1 MHIQADKVIYLPP
14 GAGRSYPLGG
24 MRSVF
29 KADGPETTDRYSISE
44 WWLDAGQPGPGAHVH
59 DSNDD
64 IFYVLAGTIT
74 FMVDEQEIE
83 AGPGSFLRVPAGIEH
98 DFCNRTGQQAGMLN
112 IYIPGGFEADMPDIV
127 AWFEA
132 NAQG

>member
-1 MHIQADKVIYLPP
+1 MHIPADKVIYLPP
-14 GAGRSYPLGG
+14 GAGRSYKLGG

-29 KADGPETTDRYSISE
+29 KADGTETTDRYSISE
-44 WWLDAGQPGPGAHVH
+44 WWLDAGQAGPGAHVH

-74 FMVDEQEIE
+74 FLVDEQEID
-83 AGPGSFLRVPAGIEH
+83 AGPGSFIRVPAGIVH
-98 DFCNRTGQQAGMLN
+98 DFCNRSGQQAGMLN
-112 IYIPGGFEADMPDIV
+112 IYIPGGFETDMPDIV

-132 NAQG
+132 HAQG